1 MGGREMSLA
10 FTRQQ
15 PESRAASAARPPA
28 RACPPPGVFADAMA
42 AVSPATRPIDL
53 PLAGKV
59 EAFRAGLCRSS
70 PEFAALDA
78 VYPESHLAL
87 RRFGLAEWERGR
99 VAEAVEAF
107 VAALSLVP
115 GNAALW
121 RDLAFAF
128 QATDRPGEALTAIR
142 RALGLAP
149 GEAGSW
155 LMCANLLNQQ
165 GDQAGAEAAF
175 GEAIARDAALADAHL
190 ALGLL
195 LFGQRRYAEAA
206 LRLRATLA
214 LVPDHAMAALC
225 LGQSLYVGGEFA
237 AAAEAFARAARLTVL
252 PDPARCNFARAQA
265 FTVLLEGRIDQAL
278 ADHAAL
284 AGPAGEDEDSLLYA
298 AFSMLSAYGH
308 ANAAIAVGRY
318 RLARQPDDPV
328 QAYLLDAIC
337 GRPLTAAPI
346 SYLERH
352 FDAFA
357 TTFDE
362 KLVTIL
368 HYRVPQ
374 QLAAL
379 AARHR
384 HRCPEV
390 LDLGCGTGLGAAPL
404 SALAGQLTGIDIAE
418 GMLVEAAKRGLYAD
432 LVKAEAVAFLA
443 AAPGR
448 FDLVFAAD
456 TLIYMGDLVPVF
468 AAVAGALRPG
478 GLFCFSIE
486 TSDGRDFALMP
497 SGRFAHAPVYVLALA
512 AADFVVLDDIA
523 QDLRLEARA
532 PARGRLVVLERR

>member
-1 MGGREMSLA
+1 MGVRDMSLA
-10 FTRQQ
+10 FTREQ
-15 PESRAASAARPPA
+15 PETRAGATVRTPA
-28 RACPPPGVFADAMA
+28 PACPPPGVFADAMVA
-42 AVSPATRPIDL
+42 GAPATRPIDL
-53 PLAGKV
+53 PVAGKV
-59 EAFRAGLCRSS
+59 EAYRAGLRRSS
-70 PEFAALDA
+70 PEFTALDA
-78 VYPESHLAL
+78 VYPEPHLAL

-107 VAALSLVP
+107 VAALSLAP
-115 GNAALW
+115 GDAALW

-128 QATDRPGEALTAIR
+128 QATARPGEALTAIR

-155 LMCANLLNQQ
+155 LMCANLLNQE

-175 GEAIARDAALADAHL
+175 GEAIARNDALADAHL

-206 LRLRATLA
+206 LSLRATLA

-225 LGQSLYVGGEFA
+225 LGQSLYVGGDFA
-237 AAAEAFARAARLTVL
+237 AAAEAFAQASRLTVL
-252 PDPARCNFARAQA
+252 PDPARCNFARAHA
-265 FTVLLEGRIDQAL
+265 FTVLLEGRIDHAL
-278 ADHAAL
+278 ADHAAI
-284 AGPAGEDEDSLLYA
+284 AGPAGEDGDSLLYA

-308 ANAAIAVGRY
+308 ADAAIAVGRY
-318 RLARQPDDPV
+318 RLARQPGDPV
-328 QAYLLDAIC
+328 QAYLLDALC
-337 GRPLTAAPI
+337 GRPLTATPT

-357 TTFDE
+357 PTFDE
-362 KLVTIL
+362 KLVTVL

-404 SALAGQLTGIDIAE
+404 SALAGRLTGVDIAE
-418 GMLVEAAKRGLYAD
+418 GMLAEAAKRGLYAD
-432 LVKAEAVAFLA
+432 LVKAEAVAFMA

-456 TLIYMGDLVPVF
+456 TLVYMGDLVPVF
-468 AAVAGALRPG
+468 AAVAGALRPC

-497 SGRFAHAPVYVLALA
+497 SGRFAHAPASVLALA

-523 QDLRLEARA
+523 QDLRLEARS

>member
-1 MGGREMSLA
+1 MSLA

-15 PESRAASAARPPA
+15 PETRAGSAARPPA
-28 RACPPPGVFADAMA
+28 PACPPPGVFADAMVA
-42 AVSPATRPIDL
+42 GAPPTRPIDL
-53 PLAGKV
+53 PLTGKV
-59 EAFRAGLCRSS
+59 EAFRAGLRRSS
-70 PEFAALDA
+70 PDFAALDA
-78 VYPESHLAL
+78 AYPEPHLAL
-87 RRFGLAEWERGR
+87 RRFGLLEWERGR
-99 VAEAVEAF
+99 VAAAVEAF
-107 VAALSLVP
+107 TAALSLAP
-115 GNAALW
+115 GDAPLW
-121 RDLAFAF
+121 RDLAFAL

-155 LMCANLLNQQ
+155 LMCANLLEQQ
-165 GDQAGAEAAF
+165 EDHAGAEAAF
-175 GEAIARDAALADAHL
+175 REAIARDAALADAHL

-206 LRLRATLA
+206 LSLRATLA
-214 LVPDHAMAALC
+214 LVPGHAMAALC
-225 LGQSLYVGGEFA
+225 LGQSLYVGGAFA
-237 AAAEAFARAARLTVL
+237 AAAEAFALAEALTEL
-252 PDPARCNFARAQA
+252 PGPARRNFARSRA
-265 FTVLLEGRIDQAL
+265 FTTMLAGRIADAL
-278 ADHAAL
+278 AAHPGL

-308 ANAAIAVGRY
+308 AEAAIAVGRH

-328 QAYLLDAIC
+328 QAYLLDALC
-337 GRPLTAAPI
+337 GQPLTATPT

-357 TTFDE
+357 PTFDE
-362 KLVTIL
+362 KLVTLL

-374 QLAAL
+374 QLATL

-404 SALAGQLTGIDIAE
+404 SALAGRLTGIDVAE
-418 GMLVEAAKRGLYAD
+418 GMLAEAAKRGLYAD

-456 TLIYMGDLVPVF
+456 MLVYLGDLVPVF
-468 AAVAGALRPG
+468 SAVAGALRPG

-486 TSDGRDFALMP
+486 TSDGRDFALLP
-497 SGRFAHAPVYVLALA
+497 SGRFAHAPAHVLALA

-523 QDLRLEARA
+523 QDLRLEGQV
-532 PARGRLVVLERR
+532 PARGRLLVLERR